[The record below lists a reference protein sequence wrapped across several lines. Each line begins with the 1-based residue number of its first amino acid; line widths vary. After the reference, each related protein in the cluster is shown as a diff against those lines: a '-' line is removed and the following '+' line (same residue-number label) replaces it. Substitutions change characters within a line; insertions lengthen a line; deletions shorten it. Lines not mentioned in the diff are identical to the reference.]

1 MKNCLGEAS
10 QVQSFA
16 AMTQR
21 DQNLGDE
28 RSTRLIEVETT
39 RLIVCGDPDII
50 PGAWTGNPE
59 DLKKLRGSDREG
71 IRRALRA
78 SVPVTVTSGAKTLFT
93 NAESLEN
100 APSLL
105 CRYHVL
111 NDGAAHYDPL
121 IGLVVPDSIPDPH
134 RSGTPAL
141 HATGKE

>member
-1 MKNCLGEAS
+1 MK
-10 QVQSFA
+10 SFA

-21 DQNLGDE
+21 DKNLGDE

-50 PGAWTGNPE
+50 PGAWTGDPE
-59 DLKKLRGSDREG
+59 DLMKLRGSDREG

-78 SVPVTVTSGAKTLFT
+78 SVPVTVTGRAKTLFT
-93 NAESLEN
+93 DAASLEN

-121 IGLVVPDSIPDPH
+121 IGLVVPGSIPDPTC
-134 RSGTPAL
+134 SGTPAQPT
-141 HATGKE
+141 TGKE